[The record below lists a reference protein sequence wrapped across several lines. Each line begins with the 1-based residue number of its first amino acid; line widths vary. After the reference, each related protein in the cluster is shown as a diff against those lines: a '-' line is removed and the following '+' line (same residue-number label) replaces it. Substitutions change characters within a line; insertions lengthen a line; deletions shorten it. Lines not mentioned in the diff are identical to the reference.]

1 MCKLIKL
8 NNRSLLSLSGPD
20 SEIFLQNLITN
31 DMNNF
36 SDNTS
41 IYSALLTPQG
51 KFLFDFFLVKSKDE
65 IYIDCNS
72 SQSVSLLEKLLSY
85 KLRSKIDISI
95 KSKLS
100 VYALIFKDKQNSI
113 PMENRLGFTRIEQQN
128 LFYIDPRSINLGIRI
143 IGYKH
148 NIEKTFNNSNI
159 KKGTIE
165 DWEKIRITSVIPEPI
180 KDMEPNKSFL
190 LEYNFENL
198 YGVSFTKGCFIG
210 QENTARQKNRGT
222 LKKELVA
229 VSINGNPP
237 KIGTEITLEGKYV
250 GIMKSSLMQIGLAIL
265 SKKAISEAIQ
275 EEKDFLAGESII
287 RLKK

>member
-31 DMNNF
+31 DMNNL

>member
-1 MCKLIKL
+1 
-8 NNRSLLSLSGPD
+8 
-20 SEIFLQNLITN
+20 